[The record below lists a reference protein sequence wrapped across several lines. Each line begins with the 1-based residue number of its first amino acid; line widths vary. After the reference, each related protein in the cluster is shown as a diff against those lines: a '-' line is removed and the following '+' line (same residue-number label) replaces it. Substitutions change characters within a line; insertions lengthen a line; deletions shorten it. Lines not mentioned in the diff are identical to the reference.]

1 MNSNKDKYRH
11 LLETE
16 KTIPI
21 FSRDWWMDAVCG
33 EDNWD
38 VLLVEKNGEI
48 VASMPYYIHKKYGLT
63 VITQPTL
70 TQTNGM
76 WIYYL

>member
-1 MNSNKDKYRH
+1 MTSNKDKYRD

-16 KTIPI
+16 TTIPI

-38 VLLVEKNGEI
+38 VLLVEKDNEI
-48 VASMPYYIHKKYGLT
+48 VASMPYYKKKKIWVNCNYT
-63 VITQPTL
+63 ATSYPD
-70 TQTNGM
+70 
-76 WIYYL
+76 